1 MTDPTEM
8 PPYVAPLWNNINLEF
23 MIKFCVM
30 YFFVVWVA
38 LIIWVTKDIAYRSN
52 SRTLQVFCVLI
63 MILFTPLWVLLYIL
77 IRPRKSVYDKYNDE
91 IEWNLWILSEIVQ
104 DHIETTT
111 ADYICP
117 ECWDDIQPD
126 FIVCPSCKC
135 SLKDTCHEC
144 HKLIREWWSVCPY
157 CETKQKKKKH
167 KKNKDKKEKNK
178 KSEKKKDKKTSEK

>member
-117 ECWDDIQPD
+117 ECWDDI
-126 FIVCPSCKC
+126 
-135 SLKDTCHEC
+135 
-144 HKLIREWWSVCPY
+144 IREWWSVCPY